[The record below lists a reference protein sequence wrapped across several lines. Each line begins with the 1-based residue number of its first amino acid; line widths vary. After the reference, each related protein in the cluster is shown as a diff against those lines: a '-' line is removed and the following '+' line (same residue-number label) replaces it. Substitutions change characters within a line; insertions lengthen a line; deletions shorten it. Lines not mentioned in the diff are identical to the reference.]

1 MIKMQASA
9 RRQSNQTRTQADR
22 GFSLIEL
29 LIVVAIILIVAAI
42 AIPSLLRSK
51 LAADQASAVA
61 NLRTISTASVSY
73 WVTYSNGYPATL
85 GTLGGSQGSPA
96 TCNQAILIDEV
107 IAVAPSQKSGYQY
120 AYSGDQ
126 GNITSVPPG
135 CTPGFIGYLAT
146 ASPIVSGLTGDISY
160 CTNEPGVIHFDT
172 TGAVA
177 PSAATCNL
185 LPTIQ

>member
-1 MIKMQASA
+1 MQASA
-9 RRQSNQTRTQADR
+9 NRQPNHTSLQADR

-29 LIVVAIILIVAAI
+29 LIVVAIILIIAAI
-42 AIPSLLRSK
+42 AIPNMLRSK

-73 WVTYSNGYPATL
+73 WVIFSNGYPATL
-85 GTLGGSQGSPA
+85 AVLGGTGPAA

-107 IAVAPSQKSGYQY
+107 IAAAPSQKSGYQFSY
-120 AYSGDQ
+120 TGDQ
-126 GNITSVPPG
+126 GNVTTVPPG
-135 CTPGFIGYLAT
+135 CTPGFVGYLAT
-146 ASPIVSGLTGDISY
+146 AAPLVVGLTGDISY

-177 PSAATCNL
+177 ASAATCNL

>member
-1 MIKMQASA
+1 MQASA
-9 RRQSNQTRTQADR
+9 NRQSNQTSLQADS

-29 LIVVAIILIVAAI
+29 LIVVAIILIIAAI
-42 AIPSLLRSK
+42 AIPNMLRSK

-85 GTLGGSQGSPA
+85 GTLGGLQGSPA

-107 IAVAPSQKSGYQY
+107 IATAPSQKSGYQFSY
-120 AYSGDQ
+120 TGDQ
-126 GNITSVPPG
+126 GNVTSVPPG
-135 CTPGFIGYLAT
+135 CTPGFGGYLAT
-146 ASPIVSGLTGDISY
+146 AAPMVVGLTGNISY

-172 TGAVA
+172 SGAVA
-177 PSAATCNL
+177 ASAATCNL